1 LVRKE
6 LTISPPQLNL
16 NTIFFDAGAYC
27 AADRQTMTSW
37 KIPHSILRQVVWRYG
52 LAVASVGVAL
62 ALALLLGRGFDVRG
76 ALFLTAVVLTAWFG
90 GMVPGLTALLL
101 SLFSLGYFFQP
112 LVPYVEW
119 AGIRVPYRVL
129 SLTVFASLA
138 LIVCWLSASRRR
150 AEEALRESQQ
160 RWRSL
165 TEALP
170 QLVWGA
176 RPDGWCDYFSTQWT
190 NYTGVEESELLGW
203 RWMDALHPD
212 DREPTRQFWTESV
225 AGRRP
230 YDVEYRIR
238 RSDGTYGWFKTRG
251 TPIRNSDGAIVKWF
265 GTCTD
270 ITDRKRAEQV
280 LKDQELELRQ
290 ARDLLETKV
299 MERTKELRRSEAYLE
314 EAQRLSRTGSFGWNV
329 LGGDIYWSEETFRI
343 FEYGRETRPGLEL
356 VLERTHPEDRV
367 RVQQLVDRAS
377 QNTEDFDIQH
387 RLLMPDGSVKD
398 VHVVGHLLEAGQSG
412 KTELVGAITD
422 ITERKRAETALRQT
436 EAYLEEAQRLSH
448 TGSWAWNIARRE
460 NVHWSQE
467 QYRLFGLDPKS
478 DSSSFEKAFQRIHP
492 EDQATFN
499 EVVERAIRERS
510 DFEVDYRTVLPDS
523 STKYLHS
530 VGHPVFSAS
539 GELVEFVG
547 TGIDITER
555 RQAEKERE
563 RLRQVQADLAHIS
576 RATTIGELTASLA
589 HEINQPI
596 TAAATDAKTC
606 LRWLAHEQPD
616 IAEAREAAARMV
628 NAVTRAADII
638 SRLRQLFKKGAP
650 QANLVDVSE
659 VIQEMVVLLRNE
671 ASRHSVSILTELSE
685 DLPRFMT
692 DRVQL
697 QQVLMNLMLNG
708 IEAMQD
714 TEAERRL
721 TIRSLMPEQGQLL
734 ISVSDTGTGIPQ
746 EQADQIFKAFFS
758 TKAQGTG
765 MGLSIS
771 RSIVESHG
779 GRLWAT
785 ANSGRGA
792 TFSFTLPTV
801 ATQE

>member
-1 LVRKE
+1 
-6 LTISPPQLNL
+6 
-16 NTIFFDAGAYC
+16 
-27 AADRQTMTSW
+27 MTGL
-37 KIPHSILRQVVWRYG
+37 KIPPPILRQIVWRYG
-52 LAVASVGVAL
+52 LAVGSVGVAL
-62 ALALLLGRGFDVRG
+62 AVALVVGRGFDVRG
-76 ALFLTAVVLTAWFG
+76 ALFLTAVALTAWFG
-90 GMVPGLTALLL
+90 GMAPGLTALLL
-101 SLFSLGYFFQP
+101 SLLSLGHFFQP
-112 LVPYVEW
+112 LVPYVEI

-129 SLTVFASLA
+129 SLTFFAALA
-138 LIVCWLSASRRR
+138 LVVCWLSASRRR
-150 AEEALRESQQ
+150 AEDALRESEQ

-176 RPDGWCDYFSTQWT
+176 RPDGGCDYFSAQWT
-190 NYTGVEESELLGW
+190 SYTGVMAIDLLGW

-212 DREPTRQFWTESV
+212 DREPTRQFWMESV
-225 AGRRP
+225 AGRQP

-238 RSDGTYGWFKTRG
+238 RSDGNYGWFKTRG
-251 TPIRNSDGAIVKWF
+251 TPIRDSDGTIVKWF

-270 ITDRKRAEQV
+270 ITDRKRAEQA

-290 ARDLLETKV
+290 ARDLLEIKV
-299 MERTKELRRSEAYLE
+299 MERTKELRRNEAYLA
-314 EAQRLSRTGSFGWNV
+314 EAQKLSKTGSFGWNV
-329 LGGDIYWSEETFRI
+329 FGGEIYWSEETFRI
-343 FEYGRETRPGLEL
+343 FEYGPQTKPGIEL
-356 VLERTHPEDRV
+356 ILERTHPEDRV
-367 RVQQLVDRAS
+367 RVQQAIDRAS
-377 QNTEDFDIQH
+377 QDVEDFDLEH
-387 RLLMPDGSVKD
+387 RLLMPDGSVKH
-398 VHVVGHLLEAGQSG
+398 VQVVGHLRETGQPG

-422 ITERKRAETALRQT
+422 ITERKRAEAALRQT
-436 EAYLEEAQRLSH
+436 EAYLEEAQRLTH
-448 TGSWAWNIARRE
+448 TGSWAWNIASRE

-467 QYRLFGLDPKS
+467 QYRLFGLDPES
-478 DSSSFEKAFQRIHP
+478 DSSSFERALQRIHP

-499 EVVERAIRERS
+499 RVVEQAIRERS
-510 DFEVDYRTVLPDS
+510 DFEVDFRIVLPDGKI
-523 STKYLHS
+523 KYSRS

-547 TGIDITER
+547 TGVDMTER

-563 RLRQVQADLAHIS
+563 RLRQVQADLAHIN
-576 RATTIGELTASLA
+576 RVTTMGELTASLA

-596 TAAATDAKTC
+596 AAAVTDARTC
-606 LRWLAHEQPD
+606 LRWLAREQPD
-616 IAEAREAAARMV
+616 LGEARESAARMV

-650 QANLVDVSE
+650 QASLVDVSQ
-659 VIQEMVVLLRNE
+659 VIQEMVVLLRSE

-685 DLPRFMT
+685 DLPRVVA

-714 TEAERRL
+714 TKGGGQL
-721 TIRSLMPEQGQLL
+721 TIRSLRGEGGQLL
-734 ISVSDTGTGIPQ
+734 ISVSDTGMGLPPD
-746 EQADQIFKAFFS
+746 QADQIFNAFFS

-771 RSIVESHG
+771 RSIIESHG

-785 ANSGRGA
+785 SNSGRGA
-792 TFSFTLPTV
+792 TFNFTLPSTDP
-801 ATQE
+801 

>member
-1 LVRKE
+1 MTGWK
-6 LTISPPQLNL
+6 TPPP
-16 NTIFFDAGAYC
+16 
-27 AADRQTMTSW
+27 M
-37 KIPHSILRQVVWRYG
+37 LRRVVWRYG
-52 LAVASVGVAL
+52 LAVGSVGVAL
-62 ALALLLGRGFDVRG
+62 VTALLLGRGFDVRG
-76 ALFLTAVVLTAWFG
+76 ALFLAAVVLTAWFG

-101 SLFSLGYFFQP
+101 SLLGLGYFFQP
-112 LVPYVEW
+112 LIPYVEL

-129 SLTVFASLA
+129 SLTAFASLA
-138 LIVCWLSASRRR
+138 LIVCWISASRRT

-190 NYTGVEESELLGW
+190 NYTGVGESDLLGW
-203 RWMDALHPD
+203 RWMETLHPD

-225 AGRRP
+225 AGRQP
-230 YDVEYRIR
+230 YDVEYRVR

-251 TPIRNSDGAIVKWF
+251 TPIRDSDGTIVKWF

-270 ITDRKRAEQV
+270 ITDRKRAEQT

-290 ARDLLETKV
+290 ARNLLEIKV
-299 MERTKELRRSEAYLE
+299 MERTKELRRNETYLA
-314 EAQRLSRTGSFGWNV
+314 EAQKLSKTGSFGWNV
-329 LGGDIYWSEETFRI
+329 SGGEIYWTEEAFRI
-343 FEYGRETRPGLEL
+343 FEYGRETKPGIEL
-356 VLERTHPEDRV
+356 ILERTHPEDRV
-367 RVQQLVDRAS
+367 RVQQAIDRAS
-377 QNTEDFDIQH
+377 QNVKDFDVEH
-387 RLLMPDGSVKD
+387 RLLMPDGSVKH
-398 VHVVGHLLEAGQSG
+398 VHVVGHLLETGQPG

-448 TGSWAWNIARRE
+448 TGSWAWNVARRE
-460 NVHWSQE
+460 NIHWSQE
-467 QYRLFGLDPKS
+467 QYRLFGLDPNN
-478 DSSSFEKAFQRIHP
+478 DSSSFEAAFKRIHP
-492 EDQATFN
+492 EDQATFDK
-499 EVVERAIRERS
+499 VLERAIRERS
-510 DFEVDYRTVLPDS
+510 DFEVDFRIVLPDG
-523 STKYLHS
+523 STKYIRS

-563 RLRQVQADLAHIS
+563 RLREVQADLAHIN
-576 RATTIGELTASLA
+576 RATTMGELTASLA

-596 TAAATDAKTC
+596 TAAATDARTC
-606 LRWLAHEQPD
+606 LRWLAREQPD
-616 IAEAREAAARMV
+616 IGEARESAARMV
-628 NAVTRAADII
+628 NAVTRAADIV

-650 QANLVDVSE
+650 QTDLVDVSE
-659 VIQEMVVLLRNE
+659 VIQEMVVLLRSE

-685 DLPRFMT
+685 DLPRVVA

-714 TEAERRL
+714 TKSERQL
-721 TIRSLMPEQGQLL
+721 TIRSLMAERGQLL
-734 ISVSDTGTGIPQ
+734 ISVTDTGVGVSP
-746 EQADQIFKAFFS
+746 EQADQIFNAFFS

-785 ANSGRGA
+785 SNSGRGA
-792 TFSFTLPTV
+792 TFSFTLPS
-801 ATQE
+801 AGAQE

>member
-1 LVRKE
+1 
-6 LTISPPQLNL
+6 
-16 NTIFFDAGAYC
+16 
-27 AADRQTMTSW
+27 MTSW
-37 KIPHSILRQVVWRYG
+37 KIPPPILRQVVWRYG
-52 LAVASVGVAL
+52 LAVFSVGVAL
-62 ALALLLGRGFDVRG
+62 VVTLSFGRGFDIRG
-76 ALFLTAVVLTAWFG
+76 ALFLTAVAVTAWFG
-90 GMVPGLTALLL
+90 GMAPGLAALLL
-101 SLFSLGYFFQP
+101 SLLSLGYFFQP
-112 LVPYVEW
+112 LVPYVEIG
-119 AGIRVPYRVL
+119 GIRVPYRVL
-129 SLTVFASLA
+129 SLTFFASLA

-150 AEEALRESQQ
+150 AEEALRESEQ
-160 RWRSL
+160 RWRGL

-176 RPDGWCDYFSTQWT
+176 RPDGECDYFSAQWT
-190 NYTGVEESELLGW
+190 NYSGVKQIDLLGW

-225 AGRRP
+225 AGRHP

-238 RSDGTYGWFKTRG
+238 RSDGSYGWFKTRG
-251 TPIRNSDGAIVKWF
+251 TPIRDADGSIVKWF

-270 ITDRKRAEQV
+270 ITDRKRAEQA

-290 ARDLLETKV
+290 ARDLLESKV
-299 MERTKELRRSEAYLE
+299 MERTEQLGLSEAYLA
-314 EAQRLSRTGSFGWNV
+314 EAQKLSKTGSFGWNV
-329 LGGDIYWSEETFRI
+329 SSGAIYWSEETFRI
-343 FEYGRETRPGLEL
+343 FEYGRETKPGLDL
-356 VLERTHPEDRV
+356 VLQRAHPEDRV
-367 RVQQLVDRAS
+367 RVQQAIDRAL
-377 QNTEDFDIQH
+377 QDAKDFDLEH
-387 RLLMPDGSVKD
+387 RLLMPDGSVKH
-398 VHVVGHLLEAGQSG
+398 VHSVGHLLGTDQPG

-448 TGSWAWNIARRE
+448 TGSWAWNVARRE

-492 EDQATFN
+492 EDRATFDA
-499 EVVERAIRERS
+499 VIERAIRERS
-510 DFEVDYRTVLPDS
+510 DFEVDYRTVLPEG
-523 STKYLHS
+523 STKYLRS

-547 TGIDITER
+547 TGIDLTER

-576 RATTIGELTASLA
+576 RATTMGELTASLA

-596 TAAATDAKTC
+596 TAAATDARTC
-606 LRWLAHEQPD
+606 LRWLAREQPD
-616 IAEAREAAARMV
+616 IKEARESATRMV
-628 NAVTRAADII
+628 IAVTRAADII

-650 QANLVDVSE
+650 QTDLVDVSE
-659 VIQEMVVLLRNE
+659 VVQEMVVLLRSE

-685 DLPRFMT
+685 DLPRVMA

-708 IEAMQD
+708 LEAMQA
-714 TEAERRL
+714 TKSGGQL
-721 TIRSLMPEQGQLL
+721 TIRSLRGEDGQLL
-734 ISVSDTGTGIPQ
+734 ISVSDTGMGLPPD
-746 EQADQIFKAFFS
+746 QAEQIFNAFFS

-785 ANSGRGA
+785 SNSGRGA
-792 TFSFTLPTV
+792 TFSFTLPT
-801 ATQE
+801 AAAQE

>member
-1 LVRKE
+1 
-6 LTISPPQLNL
+6 
-16 NTIFFDAGAYC
+16 
-27 AADRQTMTSW
+27 M
-37 KIPHSILRQVVWRYG
+37 LRRVVWRYG
-52 LAVASVGVAL
+52 LAVGSVGVAL
-62 ALALLLGRGFDVRG
+62 VTALLLGRGFDVRG
-76 ALFLTAVVLTAWFG
+76 ALFLAAVVLTAWFG

-101 SLFSLGYFFQP
+101 SLLGLGYFFQP
-112 LVPYVEW
+112 LIPYVEL

-129 SLTVFASLA
+129 SLTAFASLA
-138 LIVCWLSASRRR
+138 LIVCWISASRRT

-190 NYTGVEESELLGW
+190 NYTGVGESDLLGW
-203 RWMDALHPD
+203 RWMETLHPD

-225 AGRRP
+225 AGRQP
-230 YDVEYRIR
+230 YDVEYRVR

-251 TPIRNSDGAIVKWF
+251 TPIRDSDGTIVKWF

-270 ITDRKRAEQV
+270 ITDRKRAEQT

-290 ARDLLETKV
+290 ARNLLEIKV
-299 MERTKELRRSEAYLE
+299 MERTKELRRNETYLA
-314 EAQRLSRTGSFGWNV
+314 EAQKLSKTGSFGWNV
-329 LGGDIYWSEETFRI
+329 SGGEIYWTEEAFRI
-343 FEYGRETRPGLEL
+343 FEYGRETKPGIEL
-356 VLERTHPEDRV
+356 ILERTHPEDRV
-367 RVQQLVDRAS
+367 RVQQAIDRAS
-377 QNTEDFDIQH
+377 QNVKDFDVEH
-387 RLLMPDGSVKD
+387 RLLMPDGSVKH
-398 VHVVGHLLEAGQSG
+398 VHVVGHLLETGQPG

-448 TGSWAWNIARRE
+448 TGSWAWNVARRE
-460 NVHWSQE
+460 NIHWSQE
-467 QYRLFGLDPKS
+467 QYRLFGLDPNN
-478 DSSSFEKAFQRIHP
+478 DSSSFEAAFKRIHP
-492 EDQATFN
+492 EDQATFDK
-499 EVVERAIRERS
+499 VLERAIRERS
-510 DFEVDYRTVLPDS
+510 DFEVDFRIVLPDG
-523 STKYLHS
+523 STKYIRS

-563 RLRQVQADLAHIS
+563 RLREVQADLAHIN
-576 RATTIGELTASLA
+576 RATTMGELTASLA

-596 TAAATDAKTC
+596 TAAATDARTC
-606 LRWLAHEQPD
+606 LRWLAREQPD
-616 IAEAREAAARMV
+616 IGEARESAARMV
-628 NAVTRAADII
+628 NAVTRAADIV

-650 QANLVDVSE
+650 QTDLVDVSE
-659 VIQEMVVLLRNE
+659 VIQEMVVLLRSE

-685 DLPRFMT
+685 DLPRVVA

-714 TEAERRL
+714 TKSERQL
-721 TIRSLMPEQGQLL
+721 TIRSLMAERGQLL
-734 ISVSDTGTGIPQ
+734 ISVTDTGVGVSP
-746 EQADQIFKAFFS
+746 EQADQIFNAFFS

-785 ANSGRGA
+785 SNSGRGA
-792 TFSFTLPTV
+792 TFSFTLPS
-801 ATQE
+801 AGAQE

>member
-1 LVRKE
+1 
-6 LTISPPQLNL
+6 
-16 NTIFFDAGAYC
+16 
-27 AADRQTMTSW
+27 MTSW
-37 KIPHSILRQVVWRYG
+37 KILPPILRQVVWRYA
-52 LAVASVGVAL
+52 LAVGSVGVAL
-62 ALALLLGRGFDVRG
+62 AVALLVGRGFDVRG
-76 ALFLTAVVLTAWFG
+76 ALFLTAVALTAWFG
-90 GMVPGLTALLL
+90 GMAPGLTALLL
-101 SLFSLGYFFQP
+101 SVLSLGYFFQP
-112 LVPYVEW
+112 LVLYVEL
-119 AGIRVPYRVL
+119 AGVRVPYRVI
-129 SLTVFASLA
+129 SLTFFASLA

-150 AEEALRESQQ
+150 AEEALRESEQ

-176 RPDGWCDYFSTQWT
+176 RPDGECDYFSAQWT
-190 NYTGVEESELLGW
+190 NYTGVKEIDLLGW

-225 AGRRP
+225 AGRHP

-238 RSDGTYGWFKTRG
+238 RSDGSYGWFKTRG
-251 TPIRNSDGAIVKWF
+251 TPIRDADGSIVKWF

-270 ITDRKRAEQV
+270 ITDRKRAEQA

-290 ARDLLETKV
+290 ARDLLESKV
-299 MERTKELRRSEAYLE
+299 MERTEQLGRSEAYLA
-314 EAQRLSRTGSFGWNV
+314 EAQKLSKTGSFGWNV
-329 LGGDIYWSEETFRI
+329 SSGAIYWSEETFRI
-343 FEYGRETRPGLEL
+343 FEYGRETKPGLDL
-356 VLERTHPEDRV
+356 VLQRAHPEDRV
-367 RVQQLVDRAS
+367 RVQQAIDRAL
-377 QNTEDFDIQH
+377 QNAKDFDLEH
-387 RLLMPDGSVKD
+387 RLLMPDGSVKH
-398 VHVVGHLLEAGQSG
+398 VHSVGHLLGTDQPG

-422 ITERKRAETALRQT
+422 ITGRKSAETALRQT

-448 TGSWAWNIARRE
+448 TGSWAWNVARRE
-460 NVHWSQE
+460 NIHWSQE
-467 QYRLFGLDPKS
+467 QYRLFGLDPNS
-478 DSSSFEKAFQRIHP
+478 DSLSFETAYRRIHP

-499 EVVERAIRERS
+499 EVLERAIRERS
-510 DFEVDYRTVLPDS
+510 DFEVDFRIVLPDG
-523 STKYLHS
+523 STKYIRS

-539 GELVEFVG
+539 GEPVEFVG
-547 TGIDITER
+547 TGIDLTER

-576 RATTIGELTASLA
+576 RATTMGELTASLA

-596 TAAATDAKTC
+596 TAAATDARTC
-606 LRWLAHEQPD
+606 LRWLAREQPD
-616 IAEAREAAARMV
+616 IGEARESAARMV

-650 QANLVDVSE
+650 QTSLVGVSE
-659 VIQEMVVLLRNE
+659 VIHEMVVLLRSE
-671 ASRHSVSILTELSE
+671 ASRHSVSILTELSAG
-685 DLPRFMT
+685 LPRVVA

-714 TEAERRL
+714 TKTEVQL
-721 TIRSLMPEQGQLL
+721 TIKSLMAEDGQLL
-734 ISVSDTGTGIPQ
+734 ISVSDTGVGLPP
-746 EQADQIFKAFFS
+746 EQADQIFNAFFS

-779 GRLWAT
+779 GRMWAT
-785 ANSGRGA
+785 PNPGRGA
-792 TFSFTLPTV
+792 TLNFTLPI
-801 ATQE
+801 AAAQQ

>member
-1 LVRKE
+1 
-6 LTISPPQLNL
+6 
-16 NTIFFDAGAYC
+16 
-27 AADRQTMTSW
+27 MTDW
-37 KIPHSILRQVVWRYG
+37 KIPPPILRQVWRYG
-52 LAVASVGVAL
+52 LAVGSVGIALAVAL
-62 ALALLLGRGFDVRG
+62 FLGRGLDVRG

-101 SLFSLGYFFQP
+101 SLLSLGYFFQP
-112 LVPYVEW
+112 LVPYVELS
-119 AGIRVPYRVL
+119 GIRVPYRVL
-129 SLTVFASLA
+129 SLTAFASLA

-150 AEEALRESQQ
+150 AEDALRESEQ

-190 NYTGVEESELLGW
+190 NYTGVEESDLLGW
-203 RWMDALHPD
+203 RWMETLHPD
-212 DREPTRQFWTESV
+212 DREPTRQFWMESV
-225 AGRRP
+225 AGRQP
-230 YDVEYRIR
+230 YDVEYRVR

-251 TPIRNSDGAIVKWF
+251 TPIGNSDGTIAKWF

-270 ITDRKRAEQV
+270 ITDRKRAEQA

-290 ARDLLETKV
+290 ARDLLEIKV
-299 MERTKELRRSEAYLE
+299 MERTKQLRRNEAYLA
-314 EAQRLSRTGSFGWNV
+314 EAQKLSRTGSFGWNV
-329 LGGDIYWSEETFRI
+329 FGGDIYWSEETFRI
-343 FEYGRETRPGLEL
+343 FGYSRETRPGLEL

-367 RVQQLVDRAS
+367 RVQQVIDRTS
-377 QNTEDFDIQH
+377 QNVKDFELEH
-387 RLLMPDGSVKD
+387 RLLMPDGSLKH
-398 VHVVGHLLEAGQSG
+398 VHVVGHLLEAGQQG

-422 ITERKRAETALRQT
+422 ITERKRADTALRQS

-448 TGSWAWNIARRE
+448 TGSWAWNVARRE
-460 NVHWSQE
+460 NIHWSQE
-467 QYRLFGLDPKS
+467 QFRLFGFDPQS
-478 DSSSFEKAFQRIHP
+478 DSLSFEKAYQRIHP

-499 EVVERAIRERS
+499 RDLERAIRERS
-510 DFEVDYRTVLPDS
+510 DLEVDYRVVLPDG
-523 STKYLHS
+523 STKYLRS
-530 VGHPVFSAS
+530 VGHPVFSAT

-547 TGIDITER
+547 TGMDLTER

-576 RATTIGELTASLA
+576 RATTMGELTASLA

-606 LRWLAHEQPD
+606 LRWLAREQPD
-616 IAEAREAAARMV
+616 IGEARESATRMV
-628 NAVTRAADII
+628 SAVTRAADII

-650 QANLVDVSE
+650 QTNLVDVSE
-659 VIQEMVVLLRNE
+659 VIQEMAVLLRSE
-671 ASRHSVSILTELSE
+671 ASRHSVAILSELSE
-685 DLPRFMT
+685 SLPRVVA

-714 TEAERRL
+714 TKSENQL
-721 TIRSLMPEQGQLL
+721 TIKSAMTELGQVL
-734 ISVSDTGTGIPQ
+734 ISVCDTGVGIPQ
-746 EQADQIFKAFFS
+746 EQADQIFNAFFS

-771 RSIVESHG
+771 RSIIESHG
-779 GRLWAT
+779 GRLWVT
-785 ANSGRGA
+785 SNSGLGA
-792 TFSFTLPTV
+792 TFSFTLPTAV
-801 ATQE
+801 AQE

>member
-1 LVRKE
+1 MTGQK
-6 LTISPPQLNL
+6 IS
-16 NTIFFDAGAYC
+16 Y
-27 AADRQTMTSW
+27 
-37 KIPHSILRQVVWRYG
+37 SILRQVVWRHG
-52 LAVASVGVAL
+52 LALVSIGIAL
-62 ALALLLGRGFDVRG
+62 AAALFLGKGFDVRG
-76 ALFLTAVVLTAWFG
+76 ALFLTAIAITAWFG

-101 SLFSLGYFFQP
+101 SLLSLGYFFQP
-112 LVPYVEW
+112 LVSYVEL

-129 SLTVFASLA
+129 SLTLFASLA

-150 AEEALRESQQ
+150 AEEALRESEQ

-176 RPDGWCDYFSTQWT
+176 RPDGVCDYFSAQWT
-190 NYTGVEESELLGW
+190 DYTGVGESDLLGW
-203 RWMDALHPD
+203 DWMDALHPD

-225 AGRRP
+225 AERHP

-238 RSDGTYGWFKTRG
+238 RSDGIYGWFKTRG
-251 TPIRNSDGAIVKWF
+251 TPIRNSDGTIVKWF

-280 LKDQELELRQ
+280 LKGQELELRQ

-314 EAQRLSRTGSFGWNV
+314 EAQRLSKTGSFGWNV
-329 LGGDIYWSEETFRI
+329 FGGEIYWSEETFHI
-343 FEYGRETRPGLEL
+343 FEYGRETKPGIEL
-356 VLERTHPEDRV
+356 ILERTHPEDRV
-367 RVQQLVDRAS
+367 RVQQEIDRAS
-377 QNTEDFDIQH
+377 QSDKDFDVEH
-387 RLLMPDGSVKD
+387 RLLMPDGSVKH
-398 VHVVGHLLEAGQSG
+398 VHVVGHLLETGQPG
-412 KTELVGAITD
+412 KTELVVAITD
-422 ITERKRAETALRQT
+422 ITERKRAEAALRQT

-448 TGSWAWNIARRE
+448 TGSWAWNVARRE

-492 EDQATFN
+492 EDQGTFN
-499 EVVERAIRERS
+499 RVIERAIRERS
-510 DFEVDYRTVLPDS
+510 DFEVDYRTVLPDG
-523 STKYLHS
+523 STKYLRS
-530 VGHPVFSAS
+530 VGHPVFNAS

-563 RLRQVQADLAHIS
+563 RLRQVQADLAHIN
-576 RATTIGELTASLA
+576 RATTMGELTASLA

-596 TAAATDAKTC
+596 SAAATDARTC
-606 LRWLAHEQPD
+606 LRWLAREQPD
-616 IAEAREAAARMV
+616 IGEAREAAARVV

-638 SRLRQLFKKGAP
+638 SRLRQLFRKGAP
-650 QANLVDVSE
+650 QTNLVDVSE
-659 VIQEMVVLLRNE
+659 VIQEMVVLLRGE

-685 DLPRFMT
+685 DLPRVVA

-714 TEAERRL
+714 TNTERQL
-721 TIRSLMPEQGQLL
+721 TIRSLMAERGQLL
-734 ISVSDTGTGIPQ
+734 ISVSDTGVGIPQ
-746 EQADQIFKAFFS
+746 EQADQIFNAFFS
-758 TKAQGTG
+758 TKTQGTG

-771 RSIVESHG
+771 RSIIESHG
-779 GRLWAT
+779 GRMWAT
-785 ANSGRGA
+785 SNSGRGA
-792 TFSFTLPTV
+792 TFNFTLPSEG
-801 ATQE
+801 AQDPGREP

>member
-1 LVRKE
+1 
-6 LTISPPQLNL
+6 
-16 NTIFFDAGAYC
+16 
-27 AADRQTMTSW
+27 MTSW
-37 KIPHSILRQVVWRYG
+37 KIPPPILRQVVWRYG
-52 LAVASVGVAL
+52 LAVFSVGVAL
-62 ALALLLGRGFDVRG
+62 VVTLSFGRGFDIRG
-76 ALFLTAVVLTAWFG
+76 ALFLTAVAVTAWFG
-90 GMVPGLTALLL
+90 GMAPGLAALLL
-101 SLFSLGYFFQP
+101 SLLSLGYFFQP
-112 LVPYVEW
+112 LVPYVEIG
-119 AGIRVPYRVL
+119 GIRVPYRVL
-129 SLTVFASLA
+129 SLTFFASLA

-150 AEEALRESQQ
+150 AEEALRESEQ

-176 RPDGWCDYFSTQWT
+176 RPDGECDYFSAQWT
-190 NYTGVEESELLGW
+190 NYSGVKQIDLLGW

-225 AGRRP
+225 AGRQP

-251 TPIRNSDGAIVKWF
+251 TPIRDSDGTIVKWF

-270 ITDRKRAEQV
+270 ITDRKRAEQA

-290 ARDLLETKV
+290 ARDLLEIKV
-299 MERTKELRRSEAYLE
+299 MERTKELRRSEAYLA
-314 EAQRLSRTGSFGWNV
+314 EAQKLSKTGSFGWNV
-329 LGGDIYWSEETFRI
+329 SSGAIYWSEETFRI
-343 FEYGRETRPGLEL
+343 FEYGRETKPGLDL
-356 VLERTHPEDRV
+356 VLQRAHPEDRV
-367 RVQQLVDRAS
+367 RVQQAIDRAL
-377 QNTEDFDIQH
+377 QDAKDFDLEH
-387 RLLMPDGSVKD
+387 RLLMPDGSVKH
-398 VHVVGHLLEAGQSG
+398 VHSVGHLLGTDQPG

-448 TGSWAWNIARRE
+448 TGSWAWNVARRE
-460 NVHWSQE
+460 NIHWSQE
-467 QYRLFGLDPKS
+467 QYRLFGLDPNS
-478 DSSSFEKAFQRIHP
+478 DSLAFETAYRRIHP

-499 EVVERAIRERS
+499 EVLERAIRERS
-510 DFEVDYRTVLPDS
+510 DFEVDFRIVLPDG
-523 STKYLHS
+523 STKYIRS
-530 VGHPVFSAS
+530 VGHPVFNAS
-539 GELVEFVG
+539 GEPVEFVG
-547 TGIDITER
+547 TGIDLTER

-576 RATTIGELTASLA
+576 RATTMGELTASLA

-596 TAAATDAKTC
+596 AAAATDARTC
-606 LRWLAHEQPD
+606 LRWLAREQPD
-616 IAEAREAAARMV
+616 IGEARESAARMV

-638 SRLRQLFKKGAP
+638 GRLRQLFKKGAP
-650 QANLVDVSE
+650 QTSLVDVRE
-659 VIQEMVVLLRNE
+659 VIQEMVVLLRGE
-671 ASRHSVSILTELSE
+671 ASRHSVLILTELSE
-685 DLPRFMT
+685 DLPQVVA

-714 TEAERRL
+714 TKSGGQL
-721 TIRSLMPEQGQLL
+721 TIRSLRGEGGQSL
-734 ISVSDTGTGIPQ
+734 ISVSDTGKGLPPD
-746 EQADQIFKAFFS
+746 QADQIFNAFFS

-771 RSIVESHG
+771 RSIIESHG

-785 ANSGRGA
+785 SNSGRGA
-792 TFSFTLPTV
+792 TFNFTLPS
-801 ATQE
+801 AEARE